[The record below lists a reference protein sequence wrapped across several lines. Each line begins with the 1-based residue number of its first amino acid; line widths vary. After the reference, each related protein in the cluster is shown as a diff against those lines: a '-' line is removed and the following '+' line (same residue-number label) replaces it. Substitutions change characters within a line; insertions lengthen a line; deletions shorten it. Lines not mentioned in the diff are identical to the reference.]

1 MKTSTL
7 NTSKKMDIITDSYIK
22 RFLSN
27 TRYIELYS
35 KVNTDESN
43 TGYTESYSKVNTD
56 EPNIHELE
64 SLIRQYIK
72 NSKRMLKSSC
82 SEESNKI
89 IFNAIKH
96 IPRKSG
102 SLKSRFSKLKHFKNY
117 NF

>member
-7 NTSKKMDIITDSYIK
+7 NTSKKMDTISDSYIK

-27 TRYIELYS
+27 TGYIELYS
-35 KVNTDESN
+35 KVNTDES
-43 TGYTESYSKVNTD
+43 
-56 EPNIHELE
+56 NIHELE

-89 IFNAIKH
+89 IFNAIKY

-102 SLKSRFSKLKHFKNY
+102 SPKSRFSKLKHFKNY